1 MGKSW
6 FSQTSNLVQSI
17 HEQIVVCERNQ
28 WNEKDK
34 TYYLFMKLND
44 SHLFELIFKHSESWL
59 SDEAFTNGITK
70 RILEIFENE
79 KTKVKIH
86 GIETIIQFLIV
97 HSLSISTSH
106 YQLLL
111 EYLIMN

>member
-34 TYYLFMKLND
+34 MYYLIIEFND

-59 SDEAFTNGITK
+59 SDEAFTNGITQ
-70 RILEIFENE
+70 RILDIFENE
-79 KTKVKIH
+79 RTKVKIH